1 MTIMRANEFE
11 KGVSE
16 KMGEF
21 RLQPSAPVWPEVERR
36 IRERKRRRILFF
48 WFSLAG
54 IILAGLGGWWI
65 MDNSKQPVSGSINQA
80 ATETTAGN
88 NKQEKTG
95 NKTGSVS
102 NHPDSEN
109 KTVTGKATTNT
120 ATETASATLT
130 ATPSAGITKPV
141 PATNTKKINGIQ
153 APALSEIKPGKSVKQ
168 SNTYPSNNI
177 TSAITG
183 GNSGKSKR
191 AGNKPTANTKKAAK
205 PEPVT
210 ETAVVAQ
217 IAAVPPV
224 VEQPTVINKNEV
236 DKNATVVD
244 ITNKAVIP
252 ADTVKAIAVV
262 QQDPLPGS
270 PTKKSSKQ
278 PKWQTGVQFGF
289 GQSRLT
295 RGGFNIFSEKSYDAL
310 QAGGSVNNNPGTGNV
325 YSLNYADSVPLKGPA
340 FQAGV
345 YAKRKLGKRTAFS
358 AGVNLSYYS
367 GKQRV
372 GVFVD
377 SVRRISS
384 FTTDTRE
391 GFYRAGSSSRFNN
404 RYYYFQFPLLIHWQL
419 NKGHKIPPVQWENG
433 IAPTFMAGS
442 RALVYDRVNRVYF
455 RDKSVYSSFGLI
467 FQTGLTAEFGT
478 AKKHPLSAG
487 LFYKYHFSRLQKI
500 NPPDFN
506 YLSSYGIQ
514 LRWLIKK

>member
-1 MTIMRANEFE
+1 MRANEFE
-11 KGVSE
+11 KGVRE

-65 MDNSKQPVSGSINQA
+65 MENSKQPVSGSTNQA
-80 ATETTAGN
+80 TTETTAGI
-88 NKQEKTG
+88 NKQEKAV
-95 NKTGSVS
+95 NKTGPVS

-109 KTVTGKATTNT
+109 ITAAEKATTNT
-120 ATETASATLT
+120 ATETTSATLT
-130 ATPSAGITKPV
+130 TTSYSGTTKPA
-141 PATNTKKINGIQ
+141 PAANTNKLNGIQ
-153 APALSEIKPGKSVKQ
+153 APAVSENIAGKSVKQ
-168 SNTYPSNNI
+168 SITYPSNNI
-177 TSAITG
+177 NSAITG

-191 AGNKPTANTKKAAK
+191 SGNKPPANTKKAAK

-210 ETAVVAQ
+210 ETAVLAQ

-224 VEQPTVINKNEV
+224 ADQPAVSKKNEEEKKV
-236 DKNATVVD
+236 TFIDS
-244 ITNKAVIP
+244 TNNAVIP
-252 ADTVKAIAVV
+252 ADTVKAVAVV
-262 QQDPLPGS
+262 QQDPIPG
-270 PTKKSSKQ
+270 PPKKKQSVKQ

-289 GQSRLT
+289 GQSKLT
-295 RGGFNIFSEKSYDAL
+295 TGGFNIFDEKSYDAL
-310 QAGGSVNNNPGTGNV
+310 QSGGSVNNNPGTGNV

-345 YAKRKLGKRTAFS
+345 FAKRTLGKRTAFS

-391 GFYRAGSSSRFNN
+391 GFYRAGSSSPYSN
-404 RYYYFQFPLLIHWQL
+404 RYYYIQFPLLFHWQL

-442 RALVYDRVNRVYF
+442 RAVVYDRVSRLYF
-455 RDKSVYSSFGLI
+455 RDKTAYSSFGLI
-467 FQTGLTAEFGT
+467 FQTGLAAEFGT

-487 LFYKYHFSRLQKI
+487 LFYKYHFTRLQKI